1 MSEVQVQE
9 NIEKSLHEL
18 REVLDTVPS
27 TVKSLDEKV
36 QALGAENQEKAEKI
50 EAYIAKQDDIAQKLV
65 LEEERAKKEK
75 AEMAEQ
81 IKHLEEIVVKSSVV
95 EPVEYKESNE
105 FKAFNALVKNWDV
118 SSLKADEQEILT
130 KSMRTDINE
139 FGGFLVPATLA
150 SELLR
155 EIQEISPV
163 RSLARVRT
171 TETKTLNVPIGKTIP
186 NAPYEGE
193 AEAADKSQSTYKSET
208 LTAHRQHVIIPITRD
223 QLNFSAFDMSS
234 EIAQDAITAFAQ
246 SEGNA
251 FILGNGVKKPL
262 GIISQSTVNGGNIQT
277 ETVSGGSLTLDAVIE
292 LAGELKEGY
301 NPVYFF
307 NRKTL
312 AALRTEKD
320 NNGNY
325 LWRIGGES
333 MPSEINGYRYVIMQD
348 MADSAV
354 SAIPVGF
361 GDFFRGYNIL
371 DALQM
376 ELIRDD
382 VTRKSEAIIEFSWN
396 RYNDGRPVLEEAFKL
411 LQVTA

>member
-1 MSEVQVQE
+1 MSELQVQE

-75 AEMAEQ
+75 VEMAEQ

-130 KSMRTDINE
+130 KTMRTDINE
-139 FGGFLVPATLA
+139 FGGFLVPTTLA

-171 TETKTLNVPIGKTIP
+171 TQTKTLNVPIGKTIP

-301 NPVYFF
+301 NPVYWF

-312 AALRTEKD
+312 AALRTQKD
-320 NNGNY
+320 SNGNY
-325 LWRIGGES
+325 LWKIGGES

-348 MADSAV
+348 MPDQAV

-376 ELIRDD
+376 ELVRDD
-382 VTRKSEAIIEFSWN
+382 VTRKSEAIVEFSWN